1 MKERQTLV
9 VGSGAGG
16 LTMALLL
23 AKAGRPVTLVESQP
37 NIGGYMRRFVR
48 NGVSFDTGYHFS
60 GGFDDIFGQMLE
72 ILGIRDRISSTPI
85 SNRIVLKEGE
95 KGLIL
100 PAGRDFKI
108 TEECFCSA
116 FPDDAAGLHQLFQTM
131 RQIWT
136 TRQMAD
142 LTDLTPLQ
150 WDISQYDSITVRDF
164 CDSLGLSRAARTAA
178 GSFATCHG
186 TPPSVASM
194 SFHAWIGFCLYDSLS
209 RPFRGGDPMIAAFR
223 QEAEKLGITI
233 RTNARLLPFDPPD
246 ADGNCHLARFA
257 DGDPLEI
264 ENAFFTIHPLAVRSL
279 LPESS
284 LTRSFL
290 RRIGR
295 LQETNSFFCVY
306 YLVDEG
312 VELPRGLLSVYSEND
327 LDAILSGR
335 SAFSSGYL
343 LEREP
348 DNAGIPH
355 NVITAFR
362 TMPVG
367 WPENMPARSGRHHH
381 APYQEFKQRTA
392 AEITDD
398 LVLVYPQ
405 LKGHLH
411 IVETGSPLT
420 CLDYDPPTGSA
431 YGAQNICGQSRIIGQ
446 LPVKNF
452 FQAGQSASVPG
463 VMGTMMTSFLIFRV
477 VMGDEIYR
485 RVIESSS
492 CNKKA

>member
-233 RTNARLLPFDPPD
+233 RTN
-246 ADGNCHLARFA
+246 
-257 DGDPLEI
+257 
-264 ENAFFTIHPLAVRSL
+264 
-279 LPESS
+279 
-284 LTRSFL
+284 
-290 RRIGR
+290 
-295 LQETNSFFCVY
+295 
-306 YLVDEG
+306 
-312 VELPRGLLSVYSEND
+312 
-327 LDAILSGR
+327 
-335 SAFSSGYL
+335 
-343 LEREP
+343 
-348 DNAGIPH
+348 
-355 NVITAFR
+355 
-362 TMPVG
+362 
-367 WPENMPARSGRHHH
+367 
-381 APYQEFKQRTA
+381 
-392 AEITDD
+392 
-398 LVLVYPQ
+398 
-405 LKGHLH
+405 
-411 IVETGSPLT
+411 
-420 CLDYDPPTGSA
+420 
-431 YGAQNICGQSRIIGQ
+431 
-446 LPVKNF
+446 
-452 FQAGQSASVPG
+452 
-463 VMGTMMTSFLIFRV
+463 
-477 VMGDEIYR
+477 
-485 RVIESSS
+485 
-492 CNKKA
+492 